1 MHRIYNRTKN
11 SIRFFIYEETK
22 RLFVFITI
30 VISIISLLLGL
41 ILLLNY
47 FLHKNNLSFMSCL
60 IIFIISGTSLGFLLV
75 YYIITKII
83 TNRKKITIEF
93 NNNNEI
99 NNDIKMKNTTRIKY
113 VKFSD
118 IYAID
123 DDDDDEIIIDNSK
136 NKNDNISLKSDDI
149 MINIT
154 SL

>member
-1 MHRIYNRTKN
+1 MHRIYNRAKN
-11 SIRFFIYEETK
+11 SISFFIYEETK
-22 RLFVFITI
+22 RLFVFITV

-47 FLHKNNLSFMSCL
+47 FLHKNNLSFMSCV
-60 IIFIISGTSLGFLLV
+60 IIFIINGTSLGFLLI
-75 YYIITKII
+75 YYIAIKI
-83 TNRKKITIEF
+83 NKLKKKITIQF
-93 NNNNEI
+93 NNNNEFD
-99 NNDIKMKNTTRIKY
+99 NDIKLKNITSIKY

-118 IYAID
+118 IYAI